1 MRLFTKKLLWWLP
14 TVIIIAAIIILS
26 TRQIPAL
33 NGRHLDKVLH
43 FIVYGIVA
51 VLSYLS
57 FSQSG
62 FKKPILWAIGL
73 TVLVGILDES
83 LQATSRWRSP
93 SAYDFIADVIGAVAG
108 ALAAARLHSVAR
120 PGPEP

>member
-14 TVIIIAAIIILS
+14 TVIIIAAIFFLS
-26 TRQIPAL
+26 TRPIPAL

-83 LQATSRWRSP
+83 LQATSRWRS
-93 SAYDFIADVIGAVAG
+93 SSLYDFIADVIGAIAG
-108 ALAAARLHSVAR
+108 AFAATRLNRFFR